1 MGSWRMDDRIWKRR
15 HDTLDR
21 IGNRSI
27 TIGGPVMLKVMNH
40 GEYQRRLRSK
50 SVSEL
55 LWIIKD
61 AGAAA
66 AAMPDSPNNGFY

>member
-1 MGSWRMDDRIWKRR
+1 MKTMD
-15 HDTLDR
+15 
-21 IGNRSI
+21 
-27 TIGGPVMLKVMNH
+27 H

-55 LWIIKD
+55 LFIIKD

-66 AAMPDSPNNGFY
+66 LAMPDNPNCGYYLDEVSYARMELERRKKL

>member
-1 MGSWRMDDRIWKRR
+1 
-15 HDTLDR
+15 
-21 IGNRSI
+21 
-27 TIGGPVMLKVMNH
+27 MLKVMDH

-50 SVSEL
+50 SLSEL

-66 AAMPDSPNNGFY
+66 AAMPDNPNCGFYLDEVSYARMEIQRRQKL